1 MKRKIKTRKI
11 RLWDWRLGMEN
22 GITDLGPTHIPFH
35 SFVHKMQLNPF
46 SLLCHARNHQLSRHA
61 TRRRPHLVYLLKNLR
76 LPPQV
81 WLVSAPKRKWLQ
93 RDKLKVREFK
103 YQESKT
109 PTLFGE
115 KSSLTTKLSYPL
127 SLLVKWW
134 QGFTTALQQLVLR
147 PKFQVIQKIV
157 PSHWPTRRHGY
168 LQRTTIPVRPR
179 RK

>member
-1 MKRKIKTRKI
+1 MKTRDGK
-11 RLWDWRLGMEN
+11 WHYRLGN
-22 GITDLGPTHIPFH
+22 YPHPI
-35 SFVHKMQLNPF
+35 
-46 SLLCHARNHQLSRHA
+46 SLIRSQNAIKSVQFTICHARNHRLSRHA
-61 TRRRPHLVYLLKNLR
+61 TRRRPHLVYLLKNLQ

-93 RDKLKVREFK
+93 RDKLKVRELK
-103 YQESKT
+103 YRESKT

-115 KSSLTTKLSYPL
+115 KSSLTTNLSYPL

-134 QGFTTALQQLVLR
+134 HGFTTASQLVLR
-147 PKFQVIQKIV
+147 PKFQIIQKFV

-179 RK
+179 GK